1 MSEVKDSAI
10 KLFGKTISLSVKCN
24 YDHHFSS
31 AADDFEDSCDRN
43 LETSLHE
50 DTSNMELQPDDEEQS
65 EKEVTEDKLEDGS
78 SEKFK
83 DPPTS
88 SVISDNPK
96 TPSVDRET
104 SSLKSSK
111 NEEQSET
118 STSQGKPLRKPDKIL
133 PCPRCNS
140 MDTKFCYYNNYNVN
154 QPRHFCKNCQRYW
167 TAGGTMR
174 NVPVGA
180 GRRKNKSS
188 STSYYRQIMISEALR
203 TVQANVANGVHNP
216 SFGNGTVLNFGSDSP
231 LCESVASVLSIS
243 DKRQNCVQNGFNNR
257 PEQRIH
263 VSHGGRD
270 NGEDRSSGSSTT
282 ASHSSEKGGNF
293 GSQEARTKN
302 YQCFTPQ
309 LPYFPGP
316 PWPYPWNSPMPP
328 PTLYPSSFPVSFYPE
343 TSYWSRI
350 VPENWNM
357 PCVSPS
363 SSSLSQYAPHSTPA
377 SLTLGKHSR
386 DGNIINP
393 GNSSEKEPSKGTNNP
408 ERSVL
413 VPKTLRIDDRSKAA
427 KSSIWAALGIK
438 SDKTNS
444 GEGLFK
450 GFQSKGDDR
459 NFISPGTSAVLQ
471 ANPAALSR
479 SFNFHE
485 ST

>member
-50 DTSNMELQPDDEEQS
+50 DTSNMELQPDDEI
-65 EKEVTEDKLEDGS
+65 KA
-78 SEKFK
+78 
-83 DPPTS
+83 
-88 SVISDNPK
+88 SD
-96 TPSVDRET
+96 E
-104 SSLKSSK
+104 L
-111 NEEQSET
+111 
-118 STSQGKPLRKPDKIL
+118 
-133 PCPRCNS
+133 
-140 MDTKFCYYNNYNVN
+140 
-154 QPRHFCKNCQRYW
+154 
-167 TAGGTMR
+167 
-174 NVPVGA
+174 
-180 GRRKNKSS
+180 NK
-188 STSYYRQIMISEALR
+188 
-203 TVQANVANGVHNP
+203 
-216 SFGNGTVLNFGSDSP
+216 DSP
-231 LCESVASVLSIS
+231 LCESVASVLSLS

-282 ASHSSEKGGNF
+282 ASHSSEKGGNC

-350 VPENWNM
+350 VPGNWNF